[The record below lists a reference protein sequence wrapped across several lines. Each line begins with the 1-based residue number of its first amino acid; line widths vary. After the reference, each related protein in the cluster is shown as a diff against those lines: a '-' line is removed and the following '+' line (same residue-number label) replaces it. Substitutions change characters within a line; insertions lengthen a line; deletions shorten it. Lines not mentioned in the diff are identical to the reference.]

1 VCRGDCPVNLR
12 KRGKKRD
19 TGLAR
24 AMSLIEWNSEF
35 NLGIEEIDSEHR
47 ALVALINALHDA
59 MSAGAGRADVVEGIS
74 EIYTLV
80 ATHFAQEETFMRET
94 RYMAYAEHKEDHE
107 VLLDDLREI
116 LDEVGSGGEYLEER
130 LSADLQYWFSEHF
143 RTHDARLHQHG
154 RDEKRP
160 PG

>member
-1 VCRGDCPVNLR
+1 
-12 KRGKKRD
+12 
-19 TGLAR
+19 
-24 AMSLIEWNSEF
+24 MSLIEWNSEF
-35 NLGIEEIDSEHR
+35 SLGIEEIDSEHR
-47 ALVALINALHDA
+47 ALVALINALHETMA
-59 MSAGAGRADVVEGIS
+59 AGAGPDDIIEGIS
-74 EIYTLV
+74 GICTLV
-80 ATHFAQEETFMRET
+80 AAHFAREEVFMRET

-116 LDEVGSGGEYLEER
+116 LDEVRSGGEYPEAR

-154 RDEKRP
+154 HDDERP

>member
-1 VCRGDCPVNLR
+1 
-12 KRGKKRD
+12 
-19 TGLAR
+19 
-24 AMSLIEWNSEF
+24 MSLIEWNSEF
-35 NLGIEEIDSEHR
+35 NLGIEEIDREHR
-47 ALVALINALHDA
+47 TLVALINALHDA
-59 MSAGAGRADVVEGIS
+59 MSAGEERAGIVRGIS

-80 ATHFAQEETFMRET
+80 AAHFAREEAFMRQT

-116 LDEVGSGGEYLEER
+116 LDEVGTGGEYAEER

-154 RDEKRP
+154 HDEARP